1 MEIRTA
7 QNSDLARI
15 AEIDGTVDSARY
27 LHLDRA
33 GEGMEVSFKL
43 EERPL
48 RERLIDRNAL
58 DDDRR
63 FALKQVIAGI
73 EDGMALAAEHDGDL
87 IALAVAQYQPAAG
100 TLELLDV
107 RVDYDYRRQGIGTA
121 MVFQLIA
128 AARERGVRAVA
139 AKAKA
144 NNLPANQ
151 FLAKAG
157 FELTGLDTHLT
168 SNHDLVKET
177 VTLFWYAALD

>member
-1 MEIRTA
+1 MDIRPA

-33 GEGMEVSFKL
+33 GEAMEVSFKL

-63 FALKQVIAGI
+63 FALKQVVAGI
-73 EDGMALAAEHDGDL
+73 EEGIALAAEHDEDL
-87 IALAVAQYQPAAG
+87 IALAVAQLQPAAG

-107 RVDYDYRRQGIGTA
+107 RVDYDYRRQGIGSA
-121 MVFQLIA
+121 MVYQMIA
-128 AARERGVRAVA
+128 TARERGLRAVA
-139 AKAKA
+139 ARARA

-151 FLAKAG
+151 FLAKTG
-157 FELTGLDTHLT
+157 FELTGLNTHLT